1 MAKFPQYCGNLYE
14 FRWID
19 ATSCVNPNVI
29 EHFKTADM
37 DMKIRQGQFEV
48 IDSFAIR
55 RRNEFYLIGQ
65 LKEGTVQEKWFINV
79 PFNQSLSM
87 TVRITA
93 VEDVDISSEENKY
106 QLLIVSSDTQ
116 TIDLLLGLKIGSEF
130 LDITIEGED

>member
-1 MAKFPQYCGNLYE
+1 MN
-14 FRWID
+14 
-19 ATSCVNPNVI
+19 T
-29 EHFKTADM
+29 
-37 DMKIRQGQFEV
+37 KIRQGQFEV

-65 LKEGTVQEKWFINV
+65 LKEGTVQEKWFVNV

-93 VEDVDISSEENKY
+93 IEEIEISSEENKY
-106 QLLIVSSDTQ
+106 KLLIVSGDTE

>member
-1 MAKFPQYCGNLYE
+1 ME
-14 FRWID
+14 
-19 ATSCVNPNVI
+19 T
-29 EHFKTADM
+29 
-37 DMKIRQGQFEV
+37 KIRQGQFEV

-65 LKEGTVQEKWFINV
+65 LKEGTVQEKWFIKV
-79 PFNQSLSM
+79 PFNKSLSM

-93 VEDVDISSEENKY
+93 IEDVEISSEVNKY
-106 QLLIVSSDTQ
+106 KILIVSGGSE

>member
-1 MAKFPQYCGNLYE
+1 
-14 FRWID
+14 
-19 ATSCVNPNVI
+19 
-29 EHFKTADM
+29 M
-37 DMKIRQGQFEV
+37 DMKTRQGQFEV

-55 RRNEFYLIGQ
+55 RRNDFYLIGQ

-87 TVRITA
+87 TVQITA

-106 QLLIVSSDTQ
+106 KLLIVSGDTE